1 MFKVIGKILGAMFI
15 IIGVAAPIA
24 GCWLLFT
31 RKPQVDFYLGHT
43 FGPNTFGKLTE
54 SQKQQALSALDA
66 ELERRRIANM
76 GIPKSN
82 LVLPPPDEGSPTVP
96 PANQGSK

>member
-1 MFKVIGKILGAMFI
+1 MFKVIGKILGAVFI
-15 IIGVAAPIA
+15 IVGVAAPIA

-54 SQKQQALSALDA
+54 SQKKQALSALDA
-66 ELERRRIANM
+66 ELERRHIDNA

-82 LVLPPPDEGSPTVP
+82 LVLPPPDEGSPSNTP
-96 PANQGSK
+96 NNQGGK